1 MTVIRISLNSEKNG
15 DMTNTAQPASD
26 IPRSW
31 PDPSRLTGK
40 IPGDPN
46 QAFHRDKMFKRDEN
60 VQGNPNIRNGD
71 STTGANG
78 KPTRP
83 DTNLA
88 GGARVNNAVEST
100 HGMKTNALGAPV
112 RFTKDDIMSGG
123 TSLKDLFGDIF
134 GDIFADR
141 RVQRAMVRAADTLDA
156 SEAPVAGMSL
166 SKKSKSAKMRS
177 NMLKLVMP
185 ELSREQG
192 ERLATAIEEHD
203 GETVKKIMIAI
214 GVKLGKQVSRKK

>member
-1 MTVIRISLNSEKNG
+1 MTVIKISLNSEKNG

-100 HGMKTNALGAPV
+100 HCDGEQDGFPEA
-112 RFTKDDIMSGG
+112 RG
-123 TSLKDLFGDIF
+123 TFKQIFGDIF

-177 NMLKLVMP
+177 NMLKLIMP

-192 ERLATAIEEHD
+192 ERLATAIAEHD